1 MATTV
6 GTGDFTYE
14 VAEGWGELPEGF
26 EWGQMG
32 SVNTDSQDRVHIF
45 TRTTNPVMVFDR
57 DGKFLSTWGGDIFKD
72 AHGLN
77 TDGRR
82 QPVHGGPHA
91 AGGDEVHQGPQ
102 EGL

>member
-45 TRTTNPVMVFDR
+45 TRTTNPVMVFDATASSSAR
-57 DGKFLSTWGGDIFKD
+57 G
-72 AHGLN
+72 
-77 TDGRR
+77 
-82 QPVHGGPHA
+82 A
-91 AGGDEVHQGPQ
+91 ATSSRTPTG
-102 EGL
+102 